1 MSFECLQILVQVA
14 RNETVRV
21 RQKKLIH
28 EVKTQSNV
36 EYCQKQKLL
45 WQTDF
50 YKRRFNFS

>member
-36 EYCQKQKLL
+36 EYFQKQKLL
-45 WQTDF
+45 
-50 YKRRFNFS
+50 

>member
-45 WQTDF
+45 
-50 YKRRFNFS
+50 